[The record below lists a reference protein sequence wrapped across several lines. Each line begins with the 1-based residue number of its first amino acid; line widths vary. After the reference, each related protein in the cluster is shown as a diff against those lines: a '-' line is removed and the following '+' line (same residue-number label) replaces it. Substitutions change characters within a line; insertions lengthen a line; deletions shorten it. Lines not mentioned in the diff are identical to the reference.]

1 MSSELLIALSAFA
14 LVASITPGPNNLML
28 MSSGATFGFKRTIPH
43 MLGVGLGFVFM
54 LLMVGIGLLQLFERY
69 PLTDQ
74 ILKMLSVI
82 YLCYLAFKIA
92 TSSSP
97 EHNPTNNP
105 NNSAKPFSFLQA
117 ACFQWVNPKAWTMA
131 LTATSVYSPTH
142 DLDAILL
149 IALVFGVVNLPCVSL
164 WTILGQQLRKLLKKA
179 SHLRCFNLTMAALL
193 VLSIY
198 PVLNE

>member
-1 MSSELLIALSAFA
+1 MSSELIIALSVFA

-54 LLMVGIGLLQLFERY
+54 LLMVGIGLLQLFDSY
-69 PLTDQ
+69 PLTYQ
-74 ILKMLSVI
+74 ILKVLSVI

-97 EHNPTNNP
+97 EHNPNN
-105 NNSAKPFSFLQA
+105 NAKPFSFLQA
-117 ACFQWVNPKAWTMA
+117 ASFQWFNPKAWTMA

-149 IALVFGVVNLPCVSL
+149 IALVFGLVNLPCVSL